1 MSHKHY
7 SLFNPESNYD
17 FVGRRH
23 VYYALTGVGI
33 LASII
38 ALSTLGFN
46 KGIDFKGGTKQIVAF
61 DPAAKVDRVGLQNTV
76 EGILTSALGA
86 SKEHIGDVEVQEFDT
101 GTGGGAGK
109 KHFAVVTELTSLLNK
124 AKRDGIEKNLKAQ
137 FGDKIDVEWAAEG
150 EDRVFVTL
158 TEPKKI
164 TETYASL
171 GKIFA
176 DAGFPKTKAGSDL
189 EVQLDVNMFRSLQM
203 LEAESGKGDVKPDV
217 AKAAQVKIAAEE
229 AKLRA
234 QKEADLADKSD
245 SRFTVVIE
253 EFKAK
258 LEDGIRAKYGKG
270 FIQVES
276 STAVSP
282 SVAGEMMSQGLVAIL
297 YAILGIVLYI
307 ILRFD
312 VRYAPGA
319 LVATVHDVILVI
331 GAFSVAQVKFSMP
344 VIAAVLT
351 VAGYSVTDTIV
362 VFDRIREMQE
372 KHPDVKV
379 ETLVNSAINQTM
391 SRTVLT
397 SLTTFLT
404 SASIFLFGGGLI
416 RDFAFAMCIGV
427 IVGTFSSIF
436 VASPIFLWLHH
447 RFEDRKVRLP
457 DHAPSTA
464 A

>member
-1 MSHKHY
+1 MAHQHFT
-7 SLFNPESNYD
+7 LFNPDSNYD

-23 VYYALTGVGI
+23 VYYALTGIGI
-33 LASII
+33 LASIV

-61 DPAAKVDRVGLQNTV
+61 DPAAKVDRVGLQGTV
-76 EGILTSALGA
+76 EGILTTALGS
-86 SKEHIGDVEVQEFDT
+86 SKVGDVEVQEFDT
-101 GTGGGAGK
+101 GTGGGSGK
-109 KHFAVVTELTSLLNK
+109 KHFAVVTELTSMLTK
-124 AKRDGIEKNLKAQ
+124 AKRDGIEKGLKAE

-164 TETYASL
+164 TDAYASL
-171 GKIFA
+171 TKVFA

-203 LEAESGKGDVKPDV
+203 LEAESGKADVKPEV
-217 AKAAQVKIAAEE
+217 AKAASMKIAEEE

-234 QKEADLADKSD
+234 QKETDLADKSD
-245 SRFTVVIE
+245 SRFTVVVE

-270 FIQVES
+270 FIGVES

-319 LVATVHDVILVI
+319 LIATVHDVILVI

-372 KHPDVKV
+372 KHPDVKI
-379 ETLVNSAINQTM
+379 EILINSAINQTM

-427 IVGTFSSIF
+427 VVGTFSSIF

-457 DHAPSTA
+457 EHAASSPI
-464 A
+464 